1 MATLS
6 AISTAVVRNMAAKV
20 TSAEADAFIQTA
32 FSQVFE
38 AHEWLARKVDGLV
51 AIVAD
56 YTTGTV
62 TTVVGS
68 ATITGA
74 STVWTSAMTGRW
86 IRIGSINEL
95 FKFTYVSGT
104 SGTIESP
111 TGGTGWQAAVQSAVT
126 YVLFQHVYTLATDV
140 DQVLLQPRE
149 YALGPTTREYIDRLD
164 PVRVSTGQPYC
175 WAPRELAS
183 TGAYQIEFWPRP
195 NAAGVVRVAYLK
207 KAPTLGQSA
216 DVQLRQDPLE

>member
-32 FSQVFE
+32 FSQIWE
-38 AHEWLARKVDGLV
+38 AHEWSQRKTDGLV

-62 TTVVGS
+62 TTSVGS
-68 ATITGA
+68 ASITGG

-95 FKFTYVSGT
+95 FKFT
-104 SGTIESP
+104 
-111 TGGTGWQAAVQSAVT
+111 
-126 YVLFQHVYTLATDV
+126 
-140 DQVLLQPRE
+140 
-149 YALGPTTREYIDRLD
+149 
-164 PVRVSTGQPYC
+164 
-175 WAPRELAS
+175 
-183 TGAYQIEFWPRP
+183 
-195 NAAGVVRVAYLK
+195 
-207 KAPTLGQSA
+207 
-216 DVQLRQDPLE
+216 